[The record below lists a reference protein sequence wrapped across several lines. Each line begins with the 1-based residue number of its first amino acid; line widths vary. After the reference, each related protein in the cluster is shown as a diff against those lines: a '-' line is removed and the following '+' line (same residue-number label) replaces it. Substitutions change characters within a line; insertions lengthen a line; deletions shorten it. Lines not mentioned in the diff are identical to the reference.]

1 MAAPTDAQRVHA
13 RTLLQRKLT
22 DAPYFKNSPEKLEPF
37 VVGIEASMFASKVSS
52 SAFRD
57 HLLAIVSNVT
67 KLLTVVQDFDP
78 AELGS
83 MHPQDIL
90 DKKSKERQEKRS
102 AKRSRETQIKDDTS
116 IICTNCGLPR
126 MTRLNLNRMGLDSE
140 ELGSQ
145 YEYNFETVCQCG
157 NDTIELK
164 INRLDDSSSS
174 DSDTAS
180 ASSARQRRRNETPAD
195 SANIKP

>member
-1 MAAPTDAQRVHA
+1 MSGPTDSQRAHA
-13 RTLLQRKLT
+13 RSLLKRKLS
-22 DAPYFKNSPEKLEPF
+22 DAPCFKSNPEELESF
-37 VVGIEASMFASKVSS
+37 AAGVEASMFASKLTS

-57 HLLAIVSNVT
+57 HLLAIVSNVA
-67 KLLTVVQDFDP
+67 KILDVVQDFEP
-78 AELGS
+78 ADLGS

-90 DKKSKERQEKRS
+90 DKKSRERQEKRS
-102 AKRSRETQIKDDTS
+102 AKRSRETQVKDDTS
-116 IICTNCGLPR
+116 IFCANCGLPR

-157 NDTIELK
+157 HDTIELK
-164 INRLDDSSSS
+164 VNRLDDSS

-180 ASSARQRRRNETPAD
+180 ASSARQRRRMERSTTIGDKAP
-195 SANIKP
+195 